1 MLNGPAPKSLS
12 SMATGF
18 TLPPPPA
25 LEIHD
30 SHAFEKWK
38 KLELAWK
45 NYSLAS
51 KLHKET
57 EDIQVATLLT
67 IIGEEARD
75 VYSTFTDWNGTKKA
89 TTENRPGVEEIC

>member
-1 MLNGPAPKSLS
+1 
-12 SMATGF
+12 MATGF
-18 TLPPPPA
+18 TLPPLPA

-30 SHAFEKWK
+30 SNAFEKWK
-38 KLELAWK
+38 KFELAWK

-75 VYSTFTDWNGTKKA
+75 VSLILT
-89 TTENRPGVEEIC
+89 

>member
-1 MLNGPAPKSLS
+1 M
-12 SMATGF
+12 
-18 TLPPPPA
+18 PPPPA

-30 SHAFEKWK
+30 SYAFEKWK
-38 KLELAWK
+38 KFELAWK

-75 VYSTFTDWNGTKKA
+75 VYSTFTDWNEEGDDKKIA
-89 TTENRPGVEEIC
+89 PVLKKLETLRYPFSVYGYG